1 MDTNLDSSYEPPVSL
16 DAWLIPPIPG
26 RAHLK
31 QAETP
36 AAADAAATTGS
47 DADVA
52 PAPAAPPAPDAE
64 HIKVGQSMAEVGV
77 APTKDLYGQGPEEHG
92 SAWKA
97 DIAQLAPIQGWL
109 RRKGYRPFGKY
120 THKRGKVQ
128 IDLGKDASTVYL
140 YITDDNKP

>member
-1 MDTNLDSSYEPPVSL
+1 MDVNIGPQSAFQADRREYAWRYNLPYYPVHEGGLLLPLHRKS
-16 DAWLIPPIPG
+16 I
-26 RAHLK
+26 
-31 QAETP
+31 
-36 AAADAAATTGS
+36 
-47 DADVA
+47 
-52 PAPAAPPAPDAE
+52 PPAPDAE
-64 HIKVGQSMAEVGV
+64 HLQVGKSMAEVGV
-77 APTKDLYGQGPEEHG
+77 QPTTDLYGQGPEQHG

-97 DIAQLAPIQGWL
+97 DIAQLKPIETWL